1 MVDGIGLKGDGGCSL
16 VNNFGEGIEL
26 LLRGNSVFADLG
38 EVIEL
43 GNTLQ
48 RNTLVEIGMLGFD
61 FFFDVR
67 G

>member
-16 VNNFGEGIEL
+16 VNNFGEEIEL
-26 LLRGNSVFADLG
+26 LLRGDRVVADLG
-38 EVIEL
+38 EVLEL

-48 RNTLVEIGMLGFD
+48 SNTLVEIIMLGFD